1 MLNAPFKMHWSFFI
15 FLECLRYSRQPLLLS
30 PSSNSD
36 SSDDDLEAAIW
47 RQNREC
53 YQIEEAIKEIESQE
67 NSKNKLGLRNINS
80 SNNILSPAKTS
91 PGEFNP

>member
-1 MLNAPFKMHWSFFI
+1 M
-15 FLECLRYSRQPLLLS
+15 
-30 PSSNSD
+30 
-36 SSDDDLEAAIW
+36 W

-67 NSKNKLGLRNINS
+67 NSKSKLGLRNINS

>member
-15 FLECLRYSRQPLLLS
+15 FFRISQIFKTKPLLLS
-30 PSSNSD
+30 SSSDSD

-53 YQIEEAIKEIESQE
+53 YQIEKATEEIESQE
-67 NSKNKLGLRNINS
+67 NSKKIN
-80 SNNILSPAKTS
+80 
-91 PGEFNP
+91 

>member
-1 MLNAPFKMHWSFFI
+1 MHHLKCIDLFSFFQNVSDI
-15 FLECLRYSRQPLLLS
+15 QDKPLLLS
-30 PSSNSD
+30 PSSSSD